1 MWRKVNSQEII
12 SGDDMNLE
20 ILKGALFGALAGILV
35 TFLFRKPKK
44 LQPKK
49 EQEIMTE
56 EVEVT
61 KLEQTPLMDRWSVKL
76 ALLGVAMGIL
86 TTLTMGY
93 TNIGFMIGFAIPMS
107 LIMGCIGLVI
117 DFFRYRKK

>member
-1 MWRKVNSQEII
+1 
-12 SGDDMNLE
+12 MNLE

-35 TFLFRKPKK
+35 TFLFCKPKK

-49 EQEIMTE
+49 GQEIMAE

-61 KLEQTPLMDRWSVKL
+61 KLEQIPLMDRWSVKL

>member
-1 MWRKVNSQEII
+1 
-12 SGDDMNLE
+12 MNLE
-20 ILKGALFGALAGILV
+20 IMKGALFGALAGLLI

-44 LQPKK
+44 VQFQNK
-49 EQEIMTE
+49 EKIMTD

-61 KLEQTPLMDRWSVKL
+61 NSEKKPITDRWSVKL
-76 ALLGVAMGIL
+76 ALLGVAMGIF
-86 TTLTMGY
+86 TTLGMGY

-107 LIMGCIGLVI
+107 LILGCVGLVI